1 MRKIKGVAYLSVIL
15 LIVFFANCA
24 KQPVIP
30 GVPINLRA
38 TALVGVA
45 GVELRWDGVA
55 GAASYDVTI
64 TKQAA
69 SGSRETF
76 GPYNTAQTYYL
87 ALRETIGA
95 GEFDWTVS
103 ARNVAG
109 SSAAV
114 AGTVFTLAGE
124 PEPEPEY
131 GLVLTLEEKPAP
143 FTDRESIP
151 AIYVYGGEE
160 NGGASQ
166 RGPVSNY
173 LSFNYILG
181 TLAYKALIPEGE
193 ARQNMS
199 VQLMVEPLGSGEAK
213 RWPDSDTEFLLDEEG
228 QLVFGINDLGENY
241 VNESSGRGS
250 VEDPLEP
257 GEYYFWARAGWDNEI
272 ESTKERFD
280 IVLIENPLVGSIV
293 LKDEEGKVY
302 TTKVCPTST
311 EVTLVYEVSVEGG
324 EWFSDL
330 CYHFTIAQQGEDGT
344 IETTE
349 SGTFTNATAFSTTVT
364 YATECTKY
372 ATLTLDGTVVVHL
385 YDNEEATEVTVT
397 LNTEDYPIASHS
409 FVLDMADP
417 TAEVDVELDES
428 YDDFLDKITTGT
440 IVFLAEDTK
449 CLQPY
454 ADKIQFEVYVDKGI
468 GSWHETFGFF
478 TEEIVLGEGSK
489 WDNAITLSATY
500 DATKTI
506 GGPDTAWA
514 TVVFESNNM
523 DLALI
528 TATATVHDCCCEDCT
543 LENPCADCGVGGHLS
558 HATEIVVFDGEL
570 IDNAFFSSML
580 DPEDL
585 FTLEGFRYAEEGATP
600 TMPASPAVATI
611 TFRLADAFWTML
623 EGILLTELED
633 YKIFIAGFDFY
644 TVEGDEPFLGLLY
657 DDPIPVSTRTLL
669 EVCSG
674 YATKTEVTYVATVV
688 VETEEPTETSLFL
701 WVDAFDAFG
710 PVLPNFFSLEK
721 EFLLDT
727 LPPTLTHFTAFRD
740 QINNESWIEFGFSQK
755 PETAA
760 LALTVTASGTFLYD
774 LEDATPI
781 SGMDNTYR
789 LETGVT
795 LPYDTVITLGATSTD
810 LAGNVGFATK
820 ETTVS
825 LSSSR

>member
-45 GVELRWDGVA
+45 GVELRWDAVA

-87 ALRETIGA
+87 ALRETLGA
-95 GEFDWTVS
+95 GEFYWTVS

-131 GLVLTLEEKPAP
+131 GLVLTLEEKQTP
-143 FTDRESIP
+143 FSSRRPIS
-151 AIYVYGGEE
+151 AIYVYGGEDDA
-160 NGGASQ
+160 GSGQ

-199 VQLMVEPLGSGEAK
+199 VQLMVEPIDSGEAK

-228 QLVFGINDLGENY
+228 QLVFGINDLGENFGGKK
-241 VNESSGRGS
+241 SSVRDT

-257 GEYYFWARAGWDNEI
+257 GQYYFWARAAWDNEI

-280 IVLIENPLVGSIV
+280 IVLIEDPLKGTIV
-293 LKDEEGKVY
+293 LKDEEGKGY

-330 CYHFTIAQQGEDGT
+330 RYHFTIAQQGEDGT

-349 SGTFTNATAFSTTVT
+349 SGTFTGATAFSTTVT

-372 ATLTLDGTVVVHL
+372 ATLTLDGTIVT
-385 YDNEEATEVTVT
+385 YAYNNEEATEVTIT
-397 LNTEDYPIASHS
+397 LDAEDYVIASLS

-417 TAEVDVELDES
+417 EGYGGYVNFPGPPMEPTSSTE
-428 YDDFLDKITTGT
+428 YWIFFR
-440 IVFLAEDTK
+440 VFDSK
-449 CLQPY
+449 CLHPY
-454 ADKIQFEVYVDKGI
+454 DENIKFEVHVDKGI
-468 GSWHETFGFF
+468 GNWEKSFDFF
-478 TEEIVLGEGSK
+478 DEEVILGEGSE
-489 WDNAITLSATY
+489 WGNEITINSTY
-500 DATKTI
+500 NATKA
-506 GGPDTAWA
+506 DA
-514 TVVFESNNM
+514 ESYDDANADLIFSIPAL
-523 DLALI
+523 DLATI
-528 TATATVHDCCCEDCT
+528 TATMSARDCCCATCI
-543 LENPCADCGVGGHLS
+543 LENPCADCGTGGNLTHRIELS
-558 HATEIVVFDGEL
+558 APFVV
-570 IDNAFFSSML
+570 DNVFFSSML
-580 DPEDL
+580 DPDDIFEA
-585 FTLEGFRYAEEGATP
+585 EGFLGEEGEIP
-600 TMPASPAVATI
+600 VLPVSPAYATYTI
-611 TFRLADAFWTML
+611 RLADANWCATPF
-623 EGILLTELED
+623 GITWS
-633 YKIFIAGFDFY
+633 
-644 TVEGDEPFLGLLY
+644 
-657 DDPIPVSTRTLL
+657 VSTEDGGYFWDPTFNNLYATGTVL
-669 EVCSG
+669 GECSG
-674 YATKTEVTYVATVV
+674 YATKSELVLTGNVNANLFTVQLFGATEVQLTFTATAADNAGNVF
-688 VETEEPTETSLFL
+688 PFRFP
-701 WVDAFDAFG
+701 AIF
-710 PVLPNFFSLEK
+710 
-721 EFLLDT
+721 DT
-727 LPPTLTHFTAFRD
+727 LPPTLTHFAAFRD

-774 LEDATPI
+774 LEEATPI

-825 LSSSR
+825 LTSSR

>member
-45 GVELRWDGVA
+45 GVELRWDAVA

-87 ALRETIGA
+87 ALRETLGA

-131 GLVLTLEEKPAP
+131 GLVLTLEEKQTP
-143 FTDRESIP
+143 FSSRRPIS
-151 AIYVYGGEE
+151 AIYVYGNPE
-160 NGGASQ
+160 NDDSGQ
-166 RGPVSNY
+166 RKSDEPNFV
-173 LSFNYILG
+173 SFNYILG

-199 VQLMVEPLGSGEAK
+199 VQLMVEPIDSGEAK

-228 QLVFGINDLGENY
+228 QLVFGINDLGENFGGKK
-241 VNESSGRGS
+241 SSVRDT

-257 GEYYFWARAGWDNEI
+257 GQYYFWARAVWDNEI
-272 ESTKERFD
+272 QSTKERFD
-280 IVLIENPLVGSIV
+280 IVLIEDPLKGTIV
-293 LKDEEGKVY
+293 LKDEEGKGY

-311 EVTLVYEVSVEGG
+311 EVTLVYEVTIEGG

-349 SGTFTNATAFSTTVT
+349 SGTFTGATAFSTTVT

-397 LNTEDYPIASHS
+397 LNTEDYDVASHS

-417 TAEVDVELDES
+417 TASATILTVPFSLSEPASSTEVS
-428 YDDFLDKITTGT
+428 
-440 IVFLAEDTK
+440 LAFYAIDTK

-454 ADKIQFEVYVDKGI
+454 DEKINFEVYVDKGI
-468 GSWHETFGFF
+468 GSWEGSFDFF
-478 TEEIVLGEGSK
+478 DEKVILGEGSL
-489 WDNAITLSATY
+489 WGNEITIEGTY
-500 DATKTI
+500 AATKVSEFAHDYAYAVLDLEI
-506 GGPDTAWA
+506 PALDLA
-514 TVVFESNNM
+514 TV
-523 DLALI
+523 
-528 TATATVHDCCCEDCT
+528 TATMSVHDCCCEECT
-543 LENPCADCGVGGHLS
+543 LEDPCVDCGVGGNVT
-558 HATEIVVFDGEL
+558 HATEVSIQFTV
-570 IDNAFFSSML
+570 DNVFFSSML
-580 DPEDL
+580 EHDEIVVLD
-585 FTLEGFRYAEEGATP
+585 GFLAGKNDIP
-600 TMPASPAVATI
+600 LIPASPVVATVTVVFADANWGIDEMNAVASATYDEAGNLFDI
-611 TFRLADAFWTML
+611 TLYPADYSIGFVS
-623 EGILLTELED
+623 EG
-633 YKIFIAGFDFY
+633 Y
-644 TVEGDEPFLGLLY
+644 
-657 DDPIPVSTRTLL
+657 
-669 EVCSG
+669 VCSG
-674 YATKTEVTYVATVV
+674 YATKVVLTSISTITGYSASDPTEVLLTFVATAADKAGN
-688 VETEEPTETSLFL
+688 E
-701 WVDAFDAFG
+701 FG
-710 PVLPNFFSLEK
+710 FEQQVW
-721 EFLLDT
+721 LDT

-774 LEDATPI
+774 LEEAMPI

-825 LSSSR
+825 LTSSR

>member
-1 MRKIKGVAYLSVIL
+1 MRKIKGVSYLLVML

-38 TALVGVA
+38 TGLVGVA
-45 GVELRWDGVA
+45 GVELRWDAVA

-64 TKQAA
+64 TKRAA

-76 GPYNTAQTYYL
+76 GPYNTAHAYYL
-87 ALRETIGA
+87 AMRETLGA

-103 ARNVAG
+103 AKNLAG

-114 AGTVFTLAGE
+114 GGTAFTLAGE

-131 GLVLTLEEKPAP
+131 GLVLTLEEKQTP
-143 FTDRESIP
+143 FSDRGSIP
-151 AIYVYGGEE
+151 AIYVYGDSE
-160 NGGASQ
+160 NDDSSQ
-166 RGPVSNY
+166 RFPSSDF
-173 LSFNYILG
+173 LPFNYILG
-181 TLAYKALIPEGE
+181 TLEYREDLPEGE

-199 VQLMVEPLGSGEAK
+199 VQLMVEPFGSGEAK

-228 QLVFGINDLGENY
+228 QLVFGINDLGENFGGKK
-241 VNESSGRGS
+241 SSGRDA

-257 GEYYFWARAGWDNEI
+257 GEYYFWARASWNDEI

-280 IVLIENPLVGSIV
+280 IVLLENPLIGSIT
-293 LKDEEGKVY
+293 LKDEEGKGY

-324 EWFSDL
+324 EWFSEL
-330 CYHFTIAQQGEDGT
+330 CYHFTIAQQGEGGT

-349 SGTFTNATAFSTTVT
+349 SGTFTGATAFSTTVT

-372 ATLTLDGTVVVHL
+372 ATLTLDGTVVIHL

-397 LNTEDYPIASHS
+397 LNTEDYDVASHS

-417 TAEVDVELDES
+417 TASATILTVPFSLSEPASSTEVS
-428 YDDFLDKITTGT
+428 
-440 IVFLAEDTK
+440 LAFYAIDTK

-454 ADKIQFEVYVDKGI
+454 DEKINFEVYVDKGI
-468 GSWHETFGFF
+468 GSWEGSFDFF
-478 TEEIVLGEGSK
+478 DEKVILGEGSL
-489 WDNAITLSATY
+489 WGNEITIEGTY
-500 DATKTI
+500 AATKVSEFAHDYAYAVLDLEI
-506 GGPDTAWA
+506 PALDLA
-514 TVVFESNNM
+514 TV
-523 DLALI
+523 
-528 TATATVHDCCCEDCT
+528 TATMSVHDCCCEECT
-543 LENPCADCGVGGHLS
+543 LEDPCVDCGVGGNVT
-558 HATEIVVFDGEL
+558 HATEVSIQFTV
-570 IDNAFFSSML
+570 DNVFFSSML
-580 DPEDL
+580 EHDEIVVLD
-585 FTLEGFRYAEEGATP
+585 GFLAGKNDIP
-600 TMPASPAVATI
+600 LIPASPVVATVTVVFADANWGIDEMNAVASATYDEAGNLFDI
-611 TFRLADAFWTML
+611 TLYPADYSIGFVS
-623 EGILLTELED
+623 EG
-633 YKIFIAGFDFY
+633 Y
-644 TVEGDEPFLGLLY
+644 
-657 DDPIPVSTRTLL
+657 
-669 EVCSG
+669 VCSG
-674 YATKTEVTYVATVV
+674 YATKVVLTSISTITGYSASDPTEVLLTFVATAADKAGN
-688 VETEEPTETSLFL
+688 E
-701 WVDAFDAFG
+701 FG
-710 PVLPNFFSLEK
+710 FEQQVW
-721 EFLLDT
+721 LDT
-727 LPPTLTHFTAFRD
+727 LPPTLTHFAAFRD
-740 QINNESWIEFGFSQK
+740 QINNESWIEFRFSQK

-825 LSSSR
+825 LTSSR